1 MVGRRNALRW
11 WRSSTIDWVSRVFM
25 SCSDL
30 GQDAVG
36 VEVGWVDREQ
46 LEVGV
51 AVEAEQPDRPLG
63 AVQHDQADRVR
74 AGRADRQR
82 LFDRHGQLT
91 QRRVLE
97 QPEHFDELAGPD
109 PANIALETTS
119 QDRETC
125 RE

>member
-11 WRSSTIDWVSRVFM
+11 WRSSTIDLVSRVFM

-51 AVEAEQPDRPLG
+51 TVEAEQPDRPLG

-82 LFDRHGQLT
+82 LFDRQGQLM
-91 QRRVLE
+91 QRRRKIAKHAGSS
-97 QPEHFDELAGPD
+97 QRSNGLA
-109 PANIALETTS
+109 TS
-119 QDRETC
+119 NAPGLRSNNA
-125 RE
+125 R